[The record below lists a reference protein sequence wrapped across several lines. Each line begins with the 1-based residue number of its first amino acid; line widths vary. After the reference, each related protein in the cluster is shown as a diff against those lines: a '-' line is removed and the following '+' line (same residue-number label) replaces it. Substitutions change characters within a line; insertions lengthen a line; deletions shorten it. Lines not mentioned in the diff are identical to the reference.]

1 MDYKSLLIFIF
12 SISSCSSIDVA
23 IEEPIKNKSIDE
35 NLKFETYLNEDWE
48 IYLNEN
54 PLFAS
59 YVGDKR
65 FNDKIK
71 SNSID
76 VFNDSK
82 KSDI

>member
-48 IYLNEN
+48 IYL
-54 PLFAS
+54 
-59 YVGDKR
+59 
-65 FNDKIK
+65 
-71 SNSID
+71 
-76 VFNDSK
+76 K
-82 KSDI
+82 KQRG